1 MLSHISN
8 FFRLKKLSRLKVGDK
23 LFSKTEECSAEVT
36 ECLSIDG
43 MPHYNVTISKNGV
56 TWDKII
62 SPFGLTIAK
71 YSLEKTK

>member
-8 FFRLKKLSRLKVGDK
+8 FFRLKKLSRLNVGDM
-23 LFSKTEECSAEVT
+23 LFSKTEECRAEVI

-43 MPHYNVTISKNGV
+43 MLHYNVTISKNGV

-71 YSLEKTK
+71 YNLEQTK